1 MSPTWRSPV
10 GIGSRS
16 ELGSLGVCVGQF
28 FKKMGDSV
36 RSLIATWDAAFGL
49 QAGFGCISSSRA
61 RRLIGSAV
69 VACLIALS
77 PVVSADAAKVFLV
90 TSSASPVPAPSASTG
105 VQGDDGSDVYIGR
118 GGVLIPARHWRGDS
132 SGRRQAAEC
141 ADCSWR
147 MTTACTSLQ
156 FDTGS
161 CPASH
166 VGCPSGLIR
175 VRVWLKH
182 AVGPWVLVGYAC
194 VGGTPPVSR
203 DVVEKAIHDLSLAA
217 LPPLIP
223 SFQPAS
229 GALTGLPVVF
239 WSGQNQVGL
248 RQADLSVMGLDVR
261 LDARPRWAWSWGDGG
276 YLATRDPGGRYPR
289 MTVSHTYV
297 HAGRV
302 HVTAMSRWSAQYS
315 VEGLGPYPVPGTD
328 LSQRAG
334 LVIDV
339 VPAHSVLTG

>member
-1 MSPTWRSPV
+1 MGSAIIRWVFALRWAVALGRSAGCGCV
-10 GIGSRS
+10 RGCGCVTASRS
-16 ELGSLGVCVGQF
+16 
-28 FKKMGDSV
+28 
-36 RSLIATWDAAFGL
+36 
-49 QAGFGCISSSRA
+49 
-61 RRLIGSAV
+61 RRLIGIAV
-69 VACLIALS
+69 VTCLLLLS
-77 PVVSADAAKVFLV
+77 PVVNATAARDFLAPALAAP
-90 TSSASPVPAPSASTG
+90 SPAPSPSTG

-132 SGRRQAAEC
+132 TGRRQAADC
-141 ADCSWR
+141 VDCSWR

-203 DVVEKAIHDLSLAA
+203 NVVEQVVHDMSLAA
-217 LPPLIP
+217 LPPLRP
-223 SFQPAS
+223 SFQPSS

-239 WSGQNQVGL
+239 SSGQTQVGL
-248 RQADLSVMGLDVR
+248 RQANLSVLGLDVR
-261 LDARPRWAWSWGDGG
+261 LDAQPRWAWSWGDGG

-297 HAGRV
+297 HAGQV
-302 HVTAMSRWSAQYS
+302 HVTATSRWSAQYS
-315 VEGLGPYPVPGTD
+315 VEGLGPYPVPGAD

-334 LVIDV
+334 LMVEV
-339 VPAHSVLTG
+339 VPAHSVLTDQDFGCCM